1 MSTRNSTGSARR
13 TELLEL
19 AYAYTLE
26 HGLANLSLRPLAA
39 ATSTSPRVLL
49 YLFGSKDEL
58 VQEIL
63 ARARRDQLQ
72 LVAEVT
78 EELRAEAGARASS
91 ESGGDGLDSYHELVR
106 RLWRWVAAPERC
118 GTVRLFFEAYALS
131 LRPHPGPWRGFA
143 EQSVRDWTE
152 VLLRAHPA
160 GSPDL
165 AAVRVTRTLALL
177 RGLLLHRLAGGDP
190 DHLEEALLAAL

>member
-1 MSTRNSTGSARR
+1 MSTKNATGSARR

-39 ATSTSPRVLL
+39 ATCTSPRVLL

-58 VQEIL
+58 VRELL

-78 EELRAEAGARASS
+78 LELRAEVDAREGAGPA
-91 ESGGDGLDSYHELVR
+91 GDGLDDYRELVR
-106 RLWRWVAAPERC
+106 RLWRWVAAPQRC
-118 GTVRLFFEAYALS
+118 GTIRLFFEAYALS

-152 VLLRAHPA
+152 VLLGAHPA
-160 GSPDL
+160 GSPEQ
-165 AAVRVTRTLALL
+165 AALRVTRTLALL